1 MPNVG
6 RNAPNKSHTQ
16 SVLFSKNAGWSK
28 AGSKKWV
35 KDHDNFTDGYEET
48 DSLHRWRQYDPNGE
62 KFRYRNKVVEKRDG
76 KTSITLVLGFPKSRE
91 FDMSDK
97 LLEAIKAR
105 KIHKTEFNY
114 GVLTADCY
122 VQTLQDCVG
131 LDVCNRFTSKS
142 GRSFED
148 LMQKAAKTLVYSNSD
163 MDVGVVERKR
173 TGNKLRGVE
182 LPKNTLMV
190 FQHVLTSS
198 RKDRDGD
205 ILRSEGAEVD
215 PSMLLLWQHVSTL
228 PIGKMIKVVSQNKKS
243 LKIISAIVDMN
254 KLCHDAAV
262 MVDNGMGRFSHGFR
276 ALEFES
282 INDKDGA
289 TVGFDV
295 KNFEIMEESLVSVP
309 SNVDAETEEVLLSL
323 VEDGKLT
330 SPLMKQVGK
339 GLRERRNIVVP
350 VGEVSYRES
359 DGEVVRELTCGSFAE
374 LKEAAD
380 AGLIGAKENDDD
392 KTGEGTESSL
402 AKEADG
408 KEKETETNESGD
420 KEVKEETTESK
431 DESVKIGETHILI
444 RARYE
449 NTPAKVLMA
458 DFLSVATSWERERM
472 AEALKALAESDKQKK
487 MTEQYRDMI
496 GTE

>member
-6 RNAPNKSHTQ
+6 RSAPNKSHTQ
-16 SVLFSKNAGWSK
+16 SVLFSKDTGWSK

-62 KFRYRNKVVEKRDG
+62 KFRYRNKVVEKRDE

-91 FDMSDK
+91 FEMNDK
-97 LLEAIKAR
+97 LLMAIKAR
-105 KIHKTEFNY
+105 NIHKTEFNY
-114 GVLTADCY
+114 GVLTADSY
-122 VQTLQDCVG
+122 VRTLQDCVG
-131 LDVCNRFTSKS
+131 LDVCNRFASKS

-163 MDVGVVERKR
+163 MDVGAVERKR

-276 ALEFES
+276 ALEFEPMK
-282 INDKDGA
+282 DKEGE
-289 TVGFDV
+289 TEGFDV
-295 KNFEIMEESLVSVP
+295 KSFEIMEESLVSVP

-323 VEDGKLT
+323 VEGGKLT

-339 GLRERRNIVVP
+339 GLRERRNLVVP
-350 VGEVSYRES
+350 VGEIQYRES
-359 DGEVVRELTCGSFAE
+359 SGNGWRELSCSSFAE

-392 KTGEGTESSL
+392 KTREGTETSL
-402 AKEADG
+402 AKEADATDEG
-408 KEKETETNESGD
+408 KETETNESGN
-420 KEVKEETTESK
+420 KEVKETENESK
-431 DESVKIGETHILI
+431 KIGEAHIVL
-444 RARYE
+444 RMRNE
-449 NTPAKVLMA
+449 NASAKELMA
-458 DFLSVATSWERERM
+458 DFLSVATPWERARM
-472 AEALKALAESDKQKK
+472 AGALEALALSDKQKK
-487 MTEQYRDMI
+487 ITEQYRAMI
-496 GTE
+496 GPKE

>member
-1 MPNVG
+1 MN
-6 RNAPNKSHTQ
+6 
-16 SVLFSKNAGWSK
+16 
-28 AGSKKWV
+28 
-35 KDHDNFTDGYEET
+35 
-48 DSLHRWRQYDPNGE
+48 
-62 KFRYRNKVVEKRDG
+62 
-76 KTSITLVLGFPKSRE
+76 
-91 FDMSDK
+91 DK

-105 KIHKTEFNY
+105 NIHKTEFNY
-114 GVLTADCY
+114 GVLTADRY

-131 LDVCNRFTSKS
+131 LDVCNRFASKS

-163 MDVGVVERKR
+163 MDVEAVEKKR
-173 TGNKLRGVE
+173 AGNKLRGVE

-228 PIGKMIKVVSQNKKS
+228 PIGKMIKVVSQNRKS
-243 LKIISAIVDMN
+243 LKVISAIVDMN

-276 ALEFES
+276 AMEFEPMK
-282 INDKDGA
+282 NKEGD
-289 TVGFDV
+289 TEGFDV
-295 KNFEIMEESLVSVP
+295 KSFEIMEESLVSVP

-339 GLRERRNIVVP
+339 GIRERRSLVLP
-350 VGEVSYRES
+350 VSGISYRES
-359 DGEVVRELTCGSFAE
+359 DGDAVRELTCGSFAE

-380 AGLIGAKENDDD
+380 AGLIGAKNDDD
-392 KTGEGTESSL
+392 KTGKGTKASL

-408 KEKETETNESGD
+408 KETENETNESGD
-420 KEVKEETTESK
+420 KEVKWVNESIEGSWEWKRDILQENLKPFLSAAGMDFGDRDCVYVQSLFDDHAIVNIYRSSK
-431 DESVKIGETHILI
+431 DSYHEIDWETQDNKPIWKGEPRPVDIIVNVEAKKRAKLNMGPKLGEFHIVVKT
-444 RARYE
+444 RME
-449 NTPAKVLMA
+449 NTSAKELMV

-472 AEALKALAESDKQKK
+472 TEALKALAESDKQKEI
-487 MTEQYRDMI
+487 TEQYRDMI

>member
-1 MPNVG
+1 
-6 RNAPNKSHTQ
+6 
-16 SVLFSKNAGWSK
+16 
-28 AGSKKWV
+28 
-35 KDHDNFTDGYEET
+35 
-48 DSLHRWRQYDPNGE
+48 
-62 KFRYRNKVVEKRDG
+62 
-76 KTSITLVLGFPKSRE
+76 
-91 FDMSDK
+91 MSDK

-105 KIHKTEFNY
+105 GKKNTEFNY
-114 GVLTADCY
+114 GVLTADSY
-122 VQTLQDCVG
+122 VRTLQDCVG
-131 LDVCNRFTSKS
+131 LDVCNRFASKS

-163 MDVGVVERKR
+163 MDVGAVERKR

-228 PIGKMIKVVSQNKKS
+228 PIGKMIKVLNQNKKS

-276 ALEFES
+276 ALEFEP
-282 INDKDGA
+282 ILDKEGDPE
-289 TVGFDV
+289 GFDV
-295 KNFEIMEESLVSVP
+295 KSFEIMEESLVSVP

-323 VEDGKLT
+323 VEGGKLT

-339 GLRERRNIVVP
+339 GLRERRNLIVP
-350 VGEVSYRES
+350 VGEIQYRES
-359 DGEVVRELTCGSFAE
+359 SGDGWRELSCSSFAE

-380 AGLIGAKENDDD
+380 AGLIGAQKNDDD
-392 KTGEGTESSL
+392 ETGKGTETSL
-402 AKEADG
+402 AKKADATDEG
-408 KEKETETNESGD
+408 KETETDESSDTQIKWVNESIEGSWEWKRD
-420 KEVKEETTESK
+420 ELMEQLKPFLSSVGIELSDRDYVYIQALFDDHAIVDVYRSSK
-431 DESVKIGETHILI
+431 DSYHEIDWEMQKGKPMWKGELRSVDIIVNVEARKWAKGNNSAKELI
-444 RARYE
+444 
-449 NTPAKVLMA
+449 A

-472 AEALKALAESDKQKK
+472 TEALKALAESDKQKEI
-487 MTEQYRDMI
+487 TEQYQEMI